1 VAADA
6 NGTRR
11 ATRPAGDDGAARALG
26 LGTGWVVFS
35 YLIAGMAA
43 YGLIGWGIGKAVHV
57 PLLFPIGMMVGLG
70 ISVGYV
76 IYRYGRQASVEHD
89 FARQGKPK
97 GMISDR

>member
-1 VAADA
+1 VAADV
-6 NGTRR
+6 NGTGR
-11 ATRPAGDDGAARALG
+11 ATRPAGDDGTARALG
-26 LGTGWVVFS
+26 LETGWVVFS

-43 YGLIGWGIGKAVHV
+43 YGIIGWAIGKAVHV

-89 FARQGKPK
+89 FARQGKSK
-97 GMISDR
+97 GNDQ